1 MIPHPLLMVAVTS
14 CENALLRKV
23 CLSTSAQANISSVT
37 ERENPLTKSK
47 TLRAIVA
54 GLLLAPAAACAT
66 VPDAPPDIVLP
77 GERLFPESITS
88 DAAGHIY
95 IGSNP
100 GAVFRARAGETM
112 AQPWIVPDVANGL
125 ATVFGVLVDEGRGL
139 LWVCSNPRQGEGG
152 APAIKAFRLG
162 DGTLV
167 ASYPLAVEGPAMC
180 NDMTVGPDGEVYASE
195 TLGGRILLLEN
206 GGAAFESWAVDPEF
220 ATIDGI
226 SFGTDGSLYANAIQR
241 NTLLRIGIEDNGL
254 FDNVEVLE
262 TSRPLQGPDGLRPL
276 DDHRMLQSE
285 GNGGVITVLTFR
297 ETGPVQVE
305 TIASGIDYASAVTA
319 VGGRAFYPEG
329 KLRFLFGPQA
339 GQDPGPFVVRNVVIP
354 EAE

>member
-1 MIPHPLLMVAVTS
+1 MFKSITLRPIA
-14 CENALLRKV
+14 ALL
-23 CLSTSAQANISSVT
+23 
-37 ERENPLTKSK
+37 
-47 TLRAIVA
+47 
-54 GLLLAPAAACAT
+54 LLVPATACAT

-95 IGSNP
+95 VGSNP
-100 GAVFRARAGETM
+100 GTIYRARAGDSE

-162 DGTLV
+162 DGALV

-180 NDMTVGPDGEVYASE
+180 NDMTVAPNGDVYASE
-195 TLGGRILLLEN
+195 TLGGRILLLES
-206 GGAAFESWAVDPEF
+206 GGAAFTEWARHPEF
-220 ATIDGI
+220 ASADGI
-226 SFGTDGSLYANAIQR
+226 VWGGDGQLYLNAIQR
-241 NTLLRIGIEDNGL
+241 NNLVRANRDPSGNFAGAT
-254 FDNVEVLE
+254 VL
-262 TSRPLQGPDGLRPL
+262 TPSRPMGGPDGLRAL
-276 DDHRMLQSE
+276 GGNRFLQSE
-285 GNGGVITVLTFR
+285 GNAGLITLVEITGDRAEITTLADGV
-297 ETGPVQVE
+297 
-305 TIASGIDYASAVTA
+305 DYASAVTA

-329 KLRFLFGPQA
+329 KLRFLFGPAA
-339 GQDPGPFVVRNVVIP
+339 GQDPGPFVVRNVAIP